1 MFCFLGD
8 WGAIPVNGHHWT
20 RCACGGLRGPWRAW
34 SGRARQRRLPGSR
47 LRLGVRLRRRKQSQ
61 LELFNINFGPLT
73 VALVVVLAEIL
84 ISLTLCSSKCSP
96 HSPAHAALL
105 LLLSVDTCCSV
116 VSKQKMPKKPGKTRK
131 YPGVFRYFRG
141 ITRTLDA
148 GVWTVL
154 SGDRRGSLPLSVIGL
169 PYIVVQPA

>member
-1 MFCFLGD
+1 MRICCARD
-8 WGAIPVNGHHWT
+8 WRCILARAINSLMPK
-20 RCACGGLRGPWRAW
+20 

-105 LLLSVDTCCSV
+105 FCCLLILV
-116 VSKQKMPKKPGKTRK
+116 VLWSASRKCPKNRVKPENTRGFSGIF
-131 YPGVFRYFRG
+131 GVLPVRW
-141 ITRTLDA
+141 TLEC
-148 GVWTVL
+148 GQWR
-154 SGDRRGSLPLSVIGL
+154 SSWGSLPLSVIGL

>member
-1 MFCFLGD
+1 MIVLLLGD

-116 VSKQKMPKKPGKTRK
+116 VSKQKMPKKPGNTRGFSGIF
-131 YPGVFRYFRG
+131 GVLPVRW
-141 ITRTLDA
+141 TLD
-148 GVWTVL
+148 VD